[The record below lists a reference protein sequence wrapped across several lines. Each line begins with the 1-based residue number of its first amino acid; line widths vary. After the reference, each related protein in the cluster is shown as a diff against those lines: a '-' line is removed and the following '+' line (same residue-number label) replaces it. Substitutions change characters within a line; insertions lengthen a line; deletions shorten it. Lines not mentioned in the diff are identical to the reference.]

1 MVMESTRPLSI
12 EKPRAAANLRERE
25 RWTSQD
31 IVFSFV
37 ELALCL
43 LLTQTIW
50 ALVIRPNADAIL
62 NAPQRVTNADKADHA
77 VRQLRSPY
85 VILRDYEQES
95 CVVLMFWALA
105 ILVYK
110 AVITHRQRQI
120 LDVDLVG
127 LPEGT
132 PITLDSAQ
140 KISSLI
146 RERLP
151 VAEQGYL
158 LPRAILAAIDRFAA
172 TRNVQDASSV
182 VHTVCDAEAE
192 RQDSELSIIRYIAW
206 AIPSIGFIGTVRG
219 IGDALAQIHK
229 AVSGDI
235 TGVTDSL
242 GTAFNST
249 LIALLVSIVLM
260 FIIHQLQA
268 AQEQLVLETRRY

>member
-1 MVMESTRPLSI
+1 MLFRSY
-12 EKPRAAANLRERE
+12 
-25 RWTSQD
+25 
-31 IVFSFV
+31 
-37 ELALCL
+37 
-43 LLTQTIW
+43 LLTER
-50 ALVIRPNADAIL
+50 ARAKLDPNYEI
-62 NAPQRVTNADKADHA
+62 PQ
-77 VRQLRSPY
+77 SIF

-182 VHTVCDAEAE
+182 VHTVCDAEAG
-192 RQDSELSIIRYIAW
+192 RMDSDLAIIRYIAW
-206 AIPSIGFIGTVRG
+206 AIPSLGFIGTVRG
-219 IGDALAQIHK
+219 IGDALTQINK
-229 AVSGDI
+229 AISGDVA
-235 TGVTDSL
+235 GVVDAL

-249 LIALLVSIVLM
+249 LVALLISMVLM
-260 FIIHQLQA
+260 FVIHHLQA
-268 AQEQLVLETRRY
+268 AQEQLVLDTRRYGDDWLVRRLRA

>member
-1 MVMESTRPLSI
+1 MRRLFPTELVFQVFALLVSFITVHAYYAAIVRPS
-12 EKPRAAANLRERE
+12 A
-25 RWTSQD
+25 
-31 IVFSFV
+31 
-37 ELALCL
+37 ELY
-43 LLTQTIW
+43 LLTER
-50 ALVIRPNADAIL
+50 ARAKLDPNYEI
-62 NAPQRVTNADKADHA
+62 PQ
-77 VRQLRSPY
+77 SIF

-182 VHTVCDAEAE
+182 VHTVCDAEAG
-192 RQDSELSIIRYIAW
+192 RMDSDLAIIRYIAW
-206 AIPSIGFIGTVRG
+206 AIPSLGFIGTVRG
-219 IGDALAQIHK
+219 IGDALTQINK
-229 AVSGDI
+229 AISGDVA
-235 TGVTDSL
+235 GVVDAL

-249 LIALLVSIVLM
+249 LVALLISMVLM
-260 FIIHQLQA
+260 FVIHHLQA
-268 AQEQLVLETRRY
+268 AQEQLVLDTRRYGDDWLVRRLRA